1 MKFSHLLLF
10 AAGVP
15 LLASAHAQHA
25 MPAVTDANAPVT
37 PLQYQSVFADY
48 AVVKDAPQSP
58 DKDWIRA
65 NRALLG
71 EEAETPASTSR
82 SVEQPAAGAS
92 QKAPAPAPAPTQGK
106 HEHKGAHQ

>member
-15 LLASAHAQHA
+15 LLASAQAERSTPPGA
-25 MPAVTDANAPVT
+25 DANAPVT

-48 AVVKDAPQSP
+48 VRVKEAPQSP
-58 DKDWIRA
+58 DKGWIRA
-65 NRALLG
+65 NRAVLG
-71 EEAETPASTSR
+71 EEAEASAPSKQST
-82 SVEQPAAGAS
+82 AGAS
-92 QKAPAPAPAPTQGK
+92 EKTAKPEPMHGK

>member
-15 LLASAHAQHA
+15 LLACAQA
-25 MPAVTDANAPVT
+25 DRTIPAAADANAPVT
-37 PLQYQSVFADY
+37 PLQYHSVFTDY
-48 AVVKDAPQSP
+48 IVMKEAPQSP
-58 DKDWIRA
+58 DKGWIRA

-71 EEAETPASTSR
+71 EEKPA
-82 SVEQPAAGAS
+82 PAAGEQSTAGAS
-92 QKAPAPAPAPTQGK
+92 RQAPIPEPMHGK

>member
-15 LLASAHAQHA
+15 LVASAQAQHA
-25 MPAVTDANAPVT
+25 MPAVADANAPVT
-37 PLQYQSVFADY
+37 PLQYQSVFANY
-48 AVVKDAPQSP
+48 VVVKDAPQSP

-71 EEAETPASTSR
+71 EEAETPASTSI
-82 SVEQPAAGAS
+82 SGDQPAAGAS
-92 QKAPAPAPAPTQGK
+92 QKAPTPAPAQGK